1 MLHSRRT
8 LTLAA
13 LFVASV
19 TLAGCD
25 VRTGDGDFSVDFAGG
40 TAKDSWSRTYDL
52 APGGR
57 LELVNVNGGITAE
70 ASDGAALEITAERT
84 AKAMSDESAR
94 ELLGKVEMREEAGAQ
109 KVRIETRPPSMRGI
123 GHVTVRYV
131 VKVPRGVHVDL
142 RTVNGG
148 VQLAGLEGEVSA
160 SSTNGGIKGDLGAAS
175 RLDARTVNGGVE
187 LRLAQPLADGTQVT
201 LKSVNGG
208 VRLAVPGGQKA
219 DVVATCVNG
228 RIDASEVGLAV
239 SGEPSRRRVE
249 GQLNGGGG
257 ARLELGTTNGG
268 VRLTKA

>member
-1 MLHSRRT
+1 MLLRRSPF
-8 LTLAA
+8 TLAA
-13 LFVASV
+13 LFAASV
-19 TLAGCD
+19 ALAGCD
-25 VRTGDGDFSVDFAGG
+25 IHAGDGDFSIDFAGG
-40 TAKDSWSRTYDL
+40 KAQDTWTRSYSL

-70 ASDGAALEITAERT
+70 ASDGATLEVTAERT
-84 AKAMSDESAR
+84 AKAMSDDSAK
-94 ELLGKVEMREEAGAQ
+94 ELLGKLEIREEAGPA
-109 KVRIETRPPSMRGI
+109 KVRIETRPPSVHGL
-123 GHVTVRYV
+123 GQLTVRYV

-148 VQLAGLEGEVSA
+148 VQLAGLDGEVSA

-187 LRLAQPLADGTQVT
+187 LRLAAPLPDGSQVS

-208 VRLAVPGGQKA
+208 VRLAVPDTQKA

-228 RIDASEVGLAV
+228 RVDTSEVGLAV
-239 SGEPSRRRVE
+239 SGESSRRRVE